1 MFAKVILTYQ
11 FYIIEEHFKI
21 LVLQDTGKES
31 FKIVGAPSGYFD
43 LAKKRAWGDY
53 N

>member
-21 LVLQDTGKES
+21 LYDTGKES